1 MLILSAHFL
10 IPAGTHGCTRQGVP
24 ACSVKLSSPAPIIQ
38 AMKQLKSENEKL
50 AAENRVFQVLKCM
63 GAIEVRISDTAS
75 AAARIDLRGRAR
87 LDA

>member
-1 MLILSAHFL
+1 M
-10 IPAGTHGCTRQGVP
+10 
-24 ACSVKLSSPAPIIQ
+24 KLSSPAPIIQ